1 MNCQLHL
8 ISMSTMCTTINS
20 NKMIEID
27 IRDHEAT
34 KYNTD
39 SVDLLVELEDVG
51 DNPTNGQTMATY
63 VIRVGSSYGDYKI
76 INKYYYEQLT
86 IKQTKECD
94 DYLEQLYQ
102 DCYFEQSYVEAI
114 NDEDEDDYEWWCV

>member
-1 MNCQLHL
+1 
-8 ISMSTMCTTINS
+8 
-20 NKMIEID
+20 MIEID
-27 IRDHEAT
+27 IRDHECT
-34 KYNTD
+34 KYNED

-76 INKYYYEQLT
+76 INKYYNEQLT
-86 IKQTKECD
+86 IKETKECD

-102 DCYFEQSYVEAI
+102 ECYFEQAYVEAI
-114 NDEDEDDYEWWCV
+114 NDEDQDDYEWWCV